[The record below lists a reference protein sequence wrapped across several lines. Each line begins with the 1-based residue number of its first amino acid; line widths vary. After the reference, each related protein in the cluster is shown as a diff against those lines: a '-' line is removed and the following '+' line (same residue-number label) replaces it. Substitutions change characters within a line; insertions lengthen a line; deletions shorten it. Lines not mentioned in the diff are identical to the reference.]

1 MYSPKKTCEGFGIAS
16 VEELSQ
22 ATGKPARTIAHWF
35 NSEPALFKAMLTG
48 VAVQKVASEYGYE
61 ADEIMKLLRLGIKVK
76 EDAEAISRYRAE
88 QLLI

>member
-1 MYSPKKTCEGFGIAS
+1 MASPKKTCEGFGIAS

-35 NSEPALFKAMLTG
+35 NSEPALFKAVLTG
-48 VAVQKVASEYGYE
+48 VAVQKVTAESRYDLNE
-61 ADEIMKLLRLGIKVK
+61 ALELLKLGIQIKQ
-76 EDAEAISRYRAE
+76 DAEVIARYRAE

>member
-35 NSEPALFKAMLTG
+35 NSEPALFKAVLTG
-48 VAVQKVASEYGYE
+48 VAVQKVTAESRYDLNE
-61 ADEIMKLLRLGIKVK
+61 ALELLKLGISVK
-76 EDAEAISRYRAE
+76 QDSEAIARDRAE
-88 QLLI
+88 QLI